1 MKWLLL
7 LLAFIASAY
16 YLVSQHKEE
25 ARQKILAE
33 QVKKDMVKATSDEE
47 VLPLKLEKPQ
57 VIQFSMQTFKTLR
70 MLASDSNE
78 EVRLAAVELL
88 WQLQDDMAPSIIKRM
103 LQEETEENVKKTL
116 ITMVAKDKSRLS
128 LALLAEAMNDYDKGT
143 RLMAVEQI
151 GGFANKEAIPVLNKA
166 MQDYDEEVRLKAVEA
181 VKHIKRDM
189 EANKEQK
196 LRDLEKKPLFKV
208 E

>member
-33 QVKKDMVKATSDEE
+33 QVKKDMIKATSDEE
-47 VLPLKLEKPQ
+47 SLPLKLEKPQ
-57 VIQFSMQTFKTLR
+57 TIQFSMQTFKTLR
-70 MLASDSNE
+70 MLAGDSNE

-88 WQLQDDMAPSIIKRM
+88 WQLQDDMAPAIIKRM
-103 LQEETEENVKKTL
+103 LQEETEEKVKKTL
-116 ITMVAKDKSRLS
+116 ITMIAKDKSRLS

-151 GGFANKEAIPVLNKA
+151 GDFANKEAIPVLNKA

-181 VKHIKRDM
+181 VKHIKHDM

-196 LRDLEKKPLFKV
+196 LMDLEKKPLFKV